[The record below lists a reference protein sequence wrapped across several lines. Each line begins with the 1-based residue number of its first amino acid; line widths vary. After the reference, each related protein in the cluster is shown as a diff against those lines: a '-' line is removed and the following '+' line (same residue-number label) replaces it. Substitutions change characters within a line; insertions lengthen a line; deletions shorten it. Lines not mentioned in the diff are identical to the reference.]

1 MIGATEKQQPNRN
14 QSGLEKDM
22 TPEEH
27 QLPSGRELQASTSPS
42 RITPALELW
51 LMQSPIFS
59 DCCGSNPTAIPRRP
73 EDPGTSR
80 FPGLL
85 EDEIF
90 IITRSCD
97 TAIYL

>member
-14 QSGLEKDM
+14 QSGLERDM
-22 TPEEH
+22 T
-27 QLPSGRELQASTSPS
+27 
-42 RITPALELW
+42 
-51 LMQSPIFS
+51 
-59 DCCGSNPTAIPRRP
+59 P

-90 IITRSCD
+90 VITRSCD